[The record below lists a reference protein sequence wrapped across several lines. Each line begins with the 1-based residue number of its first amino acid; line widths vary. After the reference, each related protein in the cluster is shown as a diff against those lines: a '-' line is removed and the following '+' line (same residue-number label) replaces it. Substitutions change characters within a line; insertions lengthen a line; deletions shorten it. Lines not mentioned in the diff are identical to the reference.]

1 MSRIWFIIGGRK
13 FLVLVIGTV
22 ALLLGKLDSW
32 HWVAVAG
39 LYIGGNVIQ
48 KLSGWDGKK
57 TDVKT

>member
-22 ALLLGKLDSW
+22 SLLLGKLDSW

-39 LYIGGNVIQ
+39 IYIGGNVAQ
-48 KLSGWDGKK
+48 KILGGGNDKK
-57 TDVKT
+57 V